1 MEADMDKTL
10 RGAAEMTAAMTILGT
25 IGLFVILSGQG
36 AIDVVFWRCAFG
48 ALALFVICATQG
60 LLRRHLTLKKLGLAV
75 LGGFAIVVN
84 WAMLFSA
91 YSEASIGVAT
101 AVYNTQPFILVAF
114 GALFL
119 GERITLGK
127 LGWLAVAFVGVLL
140 IIQAKPQSADYA
152 NANYAVGIGLALAAA
167 FFWAVAALLTKKLT
181 GTPPQLIAL
190 IQVCVGIV
198 MLAPFVSW
206 TALPSGPTAWGALFT
221 LGAVHTGI
229 MYILMYGAVQKL
241 PTYLQGAFSFI
252 YPVVAIFVDYAAF
265 GHQLQAVQLF
275 GAAAI
280 ILAAMGMTFGWRLI
294 GVKETASVS
303 R

>member
-1 MEADMDKTL
+1 MDKTF

-25 IGLFVILSGQG
+25 IGLFVVLSGQ
-36 AIDVVFWRCAFG
+36 AAVDVVFWRCAFG
-48 ALALFVICATQG
+48 ALALVLICGAQG
-60 LLRRHLTLKKLGLAV
+60 LLRRKISLKKLAIAAV
-75 LGGFAIVVN
+75 GGVAIVVN

-91 YSEASIGVAT
+91 YGEASIGVAT
-101 AVYNTQPFILVAF
+101 AVYNTQPFILVGF
-114 GALFL
+114 GVLFL
-119 GERITLGK
+119 GERITATK
-127 LGWLAVAFVGVLL
+127 LGWLGIAFAGVLM
-140 IIQAKPQSADYA
+140 IVQAKPGSVDYA
-152 NANYAVGIGLALAAA
+152 GSNYALGIALALGAA

-190 IQVCVGIV
+190 IQVCVGIL

-206 TALPSGPTAWGALFT
+206 NALPEGGTAWGALLT

-252 YPVVAIFVDYAAF
+252 YPVVAIFVDYVAF
-265 GHQLQAVQLF
+265 GHRLQPLQLV

-280 ILAAMGMTFGWRLI
+280 IVAAMGMTFGWRLI
-294 GVKETASVS
+294 RRKVPVGAS
-303 R
+303 

>member
-1 MEADMDKTL
+1 MDKTL
-10 RGAAEMTAAMTILGT
+10 RGSAEMTAAMTILGT

-48 ALALFVICATQG
+48 AAALLVICSAQG
-60 LLRRHLTLKKLGLAV
+60 LLKNTLTWKQLTIAAI
-75 LGGFAIVVN
+75 GGVAIVVN

-91 YSEASIGVAT
+91 YREATIGVAT
-101 AVYNTQPFILVAF
+101 AVYNTQPFILVGF
-114 GALFL
+114 GVLFL
-119 GERITLGK
+119 GERVTATK
-127 LGWLAVAFVGVLL
+127 LGWLTIAFVGVLL
-140 IIQAKPQSADYA
+140 IIQTEPGSADTSGE
-152 NANYAVGIGLALAAA
+152 NYMLGIALALSAA

-190 IQVCVGIV
+190 IQVCVGIL

-206 TALPSGPTAWGALFT
+206 NALPDTGVAWAALII
-221 LGAVHTGI
+221 LGVVHTGI

-265 GHQLQAVQLF
+265 GHQLQLLQLVGAVT
-275 GAAAI
+275 I
-280 ILAAMGMTFGWRLI
+280 ILAALGMTFGWRLI
-294 GVKETASVS
+294 RQKSAA
-303 R
+303 

>member
-1 MEADMDKTL
+1 MDKTL
-10 RGAAEMTAAMTILGT
+10 RGAAEMSAAMTILGT
-25 IGLFVILSGQG
+25 IGLFVVLSGQA

-48 ALALFVICATQG
+48 AVALLVICWAQG
-60 LLRRHLTLKKLGLAV
+60 QFRHRLTWKTLAIAAA
-75 LGGFAIVVN
+75 GGVAIVVN

-91 YSEASIGVAT
+91 YGEASIGIAT
-101 AVYNTQPFILVAF
+101 AVYNTQPFILVGF

-119 GERITLGK
+119 GERITAGK
-127 LGWLAVAFVGVLL
+127 LGWLAIAFAGVVL
-140 IIQAKPQSADYA
+140 IVQAKGGSADYTGS
-152 NANYAVGIGLALAAA
+152 NYALGIGLALGAA

-190 IQVCVGIV
+190 VQVCVGIL
-198 MLAPFVSW
+198 MLAPFVDW
-206 TALPSGPTAWGALFT
+206 TALPAGQTAWGALIT

-265 GHQLQAVQLF
+265 GHRLQPLQVL
-275 GAAAI
+275 GAGAI
-280 ILAAMGMTFGWRLI
+280 IIAAMGMTFGWRL
-294 GVKETASVS
+294 VRAKSPACSS
-303 R
+303 

>member
-1 MEADMDKTL
+1 MDKTL

-25 IGLFVILSGQG
+25 IGLFVILSGQ
-36 AIDVVFWRCAFG
+36 AAVDVVFWRCAFG
-48 ALALFVICATQG
+48 ALALAVICGAQG
-60 LLRRHLTLKKLGLAV
+60 LLRRKITWKQLAIAAA
-75 LGGFAIVVN
+75 GGVAIVVN

-91 YSEASIGVAT
+91 YGEASIGVAT
-101 AVYNTQPFILVAF
+101 AVYNTQPFILVGF

-119 GERITLGK
+119 GERITATK
-127 LGWLAVAFVGVLL
+127 LGWLAIAFAGVLM
-140 IIQAKPQSADYA
+140 IIQAKPASIDYSGS
-152 NANYAVGIGLALAAA
+152 NYALGIGLALGAA

-190 IQVCVGIV
+190 IQVCVGIL

-206 TALPSGPTAWGALFT
+206 NALPEGGTAWGALLT

-252 YPVVAIFVDYAAF
+252 YPLVAIIVDYAAF
-265 GHQLQAVQLF
+265 GHQLQPQQLV

-280 ILAAMGMTFGWRLI
+280 VLAVMGMTFGWQLVRRKAPA
-294 GVKETASVS
+294 GAS
-303 R
+303 

>member
-1 MEADMDKTL
+1 MDKTL

-25 IGLFVILSGQG
+25 IGLFVVLSGQG

-48 ALALFVICATQG
+48 ALALLVICGAQG
-60 LLRRHLTLKKLGLAV
+60 LFRQQITWKKLAIAAI
-75 LGGFAIVVN
+75 GGVAIVVN

-91 YSEASIGVAT
+91 YGKASIGVAT

-119 GERITLGK
+119 GERITANK
-127 LGWLAVAFVGVLL
+127 LGWLAFAFAGVVM
-140 IIQAKPQSADYA
+140 IVQAKPGTVDYVGADYA
-152 NANYAVGIGLALAAA
+152 LGIVLALGAA

-190 IQVCVGIV
+190 IQVCVGIL

-206 TALPSGPTAWGALFT
+206 NALPEGTTAWSALIT

-252 YPVVAIFVDYAAF
+252 YPVMAIFVDYAAF
-265 GHQLQAVQLF
+265 GHQLKPLQLL

-280 ILAAMGMTFGWRLI
+280 VLAAMGMTFGWRLI
-294 GVKETASVS
+294 RQKAPACPS
-303 R
+303 

>member
-1 MEADMDKTL
+1 MDKTL

-25 IGLFVILSGQG
+25 IGLFVVLSGQG

-48 ALALFVICATQG
+48 ALALLIICAAQG
-60 LLRRHLTLKKLGLAV
+60 LFRKQLTWKQLGIAAI
-75 LGGFAIVVN
+75 GGVAIVVN

-91 YSEASIGVAT
+91 YGEASIGVAT
-101 AVYNTQPFILVAF
+101 AVYNTQPFILVGF
-114 GALFL
+114 GVLFL
-119 GERITLGK
+119 GERITAGK
-127 LGWLAVAFVGVLL
+127 LAWLAVAFAGVVL
-140 IIQAKPQSADYA
+140 IVQTKPGSADYLGS
-152 NANYAVGIGLALAAA
+152 NYALGIALAMGAA

-190 IQVCVGIV
+190 IQVCIGIL

-206 TALPSGPTAWGALFT
+206 TALPEGAMAWGALLT

-265 GHQLQAVQLF
+265 GHSLQALQLV

-294 GVKETASVS
+294 RPRKAAACPS
-303 R
+303 

>member
-1 MEADMDKTL
+1 MDKTL
-10 RGAAEMTAAMTILGT
+10 RGAAEMSAAMTILGT

-48 ALALFVICATQG
+48 ALALLVICASQG
-60 LLRRHLTLKKLGLAV
+60 LLRRQLTLKKLGLAV
-75 LGGFAIVVN
+75 LGGIAIVVN

-101 AVYNTQPFILVAF
+101 AVYNTQPFILVGF
-114 GALFL
+114 GVLFL
-119 GERITLGK
+119 GERVTMGK
-127 LGWLAVAFVGVLL
+127 LSWLGVAFVGVLL
-140 IIQAKPQSADYA
+140 IIQAKPESADYA

-190 IQVCVGIV
+190 IQVCVGIL

-206 TALPSGPTAWGALFT
+206 NALPSGSTAWGALFT
-221 LGAVHTGI
+221 LGVVHTGI

-265 GHQLQAVQLF
+265 GHQLQPLQLL
-275 GAAAI
+275 GAGAI
-280 ILAAMGMTFGWRLI
+280 ILAAMGMTFGWRLV
-294 GVKETASVS
+294 GVKATASTS
-303 R
+303 Q

>member
-1 MEADMDKTL
+1 MDKTL
-10 RGAAEMTAAMTILGT
+10 RGATEMTAAMTILGT
-25 IGLFVILSGQG
+25 IGLFVVLSGQS

-48 ALALFVICATQG
+48 AAALLAICAAQG
-60 LLRRHLTLKKLGLAV
+60 LLRKTLTWKQLAIAV
-75 LGGFAIVVN
+75 VGGISIVVN

-91 YSEASIGVAT
+91 YGEASIGVAT
-101 AVYNTQPFILVAF
+101 AVYNTQPFILVGF

-119 GERITLGK
+119 GERVTATK
-127 LGWLAVAFVGVLL
+127 LGWLAIAFSGVLL
-140 IIQAKPQSADYA
+140 IVLAKPSAADYA
-152 NANYAVGIGLALAAA
+152 NANYLLGIGLALSAA

-190 IQVCVGIV
+190 IQVCVGIL
-198 MLAPFVSW
+198 MLAPFASW
-206 TALPSGPTAWGALFT
+206 NALPETTTAWGSLIT
-221 LGAVHTGI
+221 LGIVHTGI

-265 GHQLQAVQLF
+265 GHRLQPVQLL
-275 GAAAI
+275 GALTI
-280 ILAAMGMTFGWRLI
+280 IIAVMGMTFGWRL
-294 GVKETASVS
+294 VRQRTTACSS

>member
-1 MEADMDKTL
+1 MDKTL

-25 IGLFVILSGQG
+25 IGLFVVLSGQG

-48 ALALFVICATQG
+48 ALALLIICAAQG
-60 LLRRHLTLKKLGLAV
+60 LFRRQLTWKQLA
-75 LGGFAIVVN
+75 LAAIGGVAIVVN

-91 YSEASIGVAT
+91 YGKASIGIAT
-101 AVYNTQPFILVAF
+101 AVYNIQPFILVGF
-114 GALFL
+114 GILFL
-119 GERITLGK
+119 GERITATK
-127 LGWLAVAFVGVLL
+127 LGWLAVAFAGVLL
-140 IIQAKPQSADYA
+140 IVQAKPGSAEYLG
-152 NANYAVGIGLALAAA
+152 ANYAVGIVLALGAA

-190 IQVCVGIV
+190 VQVCVGV
-198 MLAPFVSW
+198 LMLAPFVSW
-206 TALPSGPTAWGALFT
+206 NDLPEATTAWGALVT

-252 YPVVAIFVDYAAF
+252 YPVVAILVDYAAF
-265 GHQLQAVQLF
+265 GHQLQALQLA

-280 ILAAMGMTFGWRLI
+280 ILAAMGMTFGWRL
-294 GVKETASVS
+294 VRWKKAAA
-303 R
+303 